1 MADRSNQMQS
11 AEDFQLLEVSLYSD
25 RLTNTIN
32 ITNLVAEI
40 NIFEQLNQIF
50 LTGKITILDDNNV
63 FEIVNIQGTELLD
76 IKLKLPTSDSAVIEK
91 TFAILNVDKIIKT
104 NDHANVLQLSL
115 REAKGYYADLY
126 KFSKAYDGA
135 GESII
140 QKIAQDQLNTAIFGF
155 DWRDNNREPQTFQR
169 SLQKRFRYMVPYSTP
184 IEAIKTVVNK
194 MTTGVGMPYFISSAF
209 LTDDL
214 ILRDLETIL
223 LDPSFNEKRPF
234 VYSQSATQSKS
245 HEQYAIS
252 KFEASNVE
260 DTLLLSQLGAI
271 GSSYN
276 ITELRSGKTEKTRL
290 DMNTVFDRLKQLKI
304 IDKKDEAFIDN
315 FLQPEKF
322 ILGKSLRQ
330 QNTENKLGDFNSK
343 IFDDI
348 SGDTYEEDVLNYTEE
363 NYISDYKLR
372 PISRAIKN
380 HLLKNTIDITLP
392 GLEFL
397 IADNIKT
404 SVGYKI
410 NVEIFKSDINDLSK
424 QNSKLS
430 GEFIILAKRHI
441 FDCAAFKHKVSLNC
455 GRITKQQEI

>member
-1 MADRSNQMQS
+1 MVHEEKLKHRLD
-11 AEDFQLLEVSLYSD
+11 EYLEYRAGERHHDSEYLFPAQTINGGIWNRNVFSR
-25 RLTNTIN
+25 RLT
-32 ITNLVAEI
+32 
-40 NIFEQLNQIF
+40 
-50 LTGKITILDDNNV
+50 KR
-63 FEIVNIQGTELLD
+63 
-76 IKLKLPTSDSAVIEK
+76 IKSKGMNA
-91 TFAILNVDKIIKT
+91 
-104 NDHANVLQLSL
+104 LSL
-115 REAKGYYADLY
+115 RR
-126 KFSKAYDGA
+126 
-135 GESII
+135 
-140 QKIAQDQLNTAIFGF
+140 TFG
-155 DWRDNNREPQTFQR
+155 
-169 SLQKRFRYMVPYSTP
+169 SL
-184 IEAIKTVVNK
+184 
-194 MTTGVGMPYFISSAF
+194 
-209 LTDDL
+209 L
-214 ILRDLETIL
+214 I
-223 LDPSFNEKRPF
+223 
-234 VYSQSATQSKS
+234 
-245 HEQYAIS
+245 
-252 KFEASNVE
+252 
-260 DTLLLSQLGAI
+260 
-271 GSSYN
+271 
-276 ITELRSGKTEKTRL
+276 RSGKTEKTRL
-290 DMNTVFDRLKQLKI
+290 DMNIVFDRLKQLKI

-322 ILGKSLRQ
+322 ILGKPLRQ